1 MDMQYG
7 FQERRGEPI
16 RWIGTARQCEA
27 ARRRIELDTEQN
39 VWAVFCRIGERKPTS
54 IAPGMLIAAAIAAK
68 PS

>member
-1 MDMQYG
+1 MDIQYG
-7 FQERRGEPI
+7 IQERQGDAI
-16 RWIGTARQCEA
+16 RWLGNARQCEA
-27 ARRRIELDTEQN
+27 ERRKMALRNEQN